1 MRHQLVLIALMAAI
15 GPSLAVAAPAAS
27 AEPAVKPAFDDE
39 KLICRKQ
46 VETGSLVRGKRV
58 CMTRAEW
65 AKLGDAAR
73 DGGQYLIEQNEGK
86 PACTSASTC

>member
-1 MRHQLVLIALMAAI
+1 VLRIGLLLGGNWAA
-15 GPSLAVAAPAAS
+15 AAAS
-27 AEPAVKPAFDDE
+27 ETAGATNANPAVPPPEGE

-46 VETGSLVRGKRV
+46 VETGSLVKGKRT

-65 AKLGDAAR
+65 GKLGDAAR

-86 PACTSASTC
+86 PACEGGGC